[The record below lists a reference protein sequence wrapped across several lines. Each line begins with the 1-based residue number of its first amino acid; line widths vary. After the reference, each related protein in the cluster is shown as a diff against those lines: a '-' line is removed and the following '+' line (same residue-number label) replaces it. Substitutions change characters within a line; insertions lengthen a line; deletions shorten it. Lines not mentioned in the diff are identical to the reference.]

1 MEKEQLA
8 RLVRFYQQKL
18 ADSQL
23 ENGQLVVAVEDLQAE
38 LEALKLDKAT
48 AGADAPAPAAK

>member
-8 RLVRFYQQKL
+8 RLVRIYQQKL
-18 ADSQL
+18 AASQL